1 MGSRT
6 TSTARS
12 VGRISPAEGTPSA
25 AALEVALACGMLVA
39 VAVWIGWLELAPAL
53 GFPEVSPPGMLNRM
67 LGATPQAPLGW
78 AVLLSSLVGLA
89 VGYLAATAKG
99 LLRPGLFSGALY
111 GLALWFL
118 TGAILMPLMSLVS
131 RGQPVPGADSVTPMP
146 QMTADSPPALM
157 RETFMMLHLGPRA
170 PIGALI
176 GWLLY
181 GMILGATSWKL
192 LRRAGAGRGV
202 ASGG

>member
-1 MGSRT
+1 M

-12 VGRISPAEGTPSA
+12 AGPTGPAEETSSA
-25 AALEVALACGMLVA
+25 AAIGVALACGTLGA
-39 VAVWIGWLELAPAL
+39 VAAWIGWVDFAPAL
-53 GFPEVSPPGMLNRM
+53 GFPDVSPPGMLNRT
-67 LGATPQAPLGW
+67 LGAAPDAPFGW
-78 AVLLSSLVGLA
+78 AVLFGGLAGLA
-89 VGYLAATAKG
+89 VGYLLAVAKR
-99 LLRPGLFSGALY
+99 LSRPGLFSGAIY

-118 TGAILMPLMSLVS
+118 SGAILMPLMGLLSS
-131 RGQPVPGADSVTPMP
+131 DHQVPSADVPTPMP
-146 QMTADSPPALM
+146 PMTAESPPTLM

-181 GMILGATSWKL
+181 GVILGGTSWKL
-192 LRRAGAGRGV
+192 LRRAGAWRGV